1 MGNKFQ
7 ARRASNSR
15 LSLEALENRV
25 VPALILDYDLV
36 AKSPADFSPKSVIVQ
51 LPDGAQ
57 PDYSMGAYAPGL
69 KLAKAYPL
77 VPGMYQA
84 NISGQGLMKTLDALK
99 ANPKVQLVQPDAKI
113 TAQLIPND
121 ARFSELWGMNNT
133 GQSGGAFD
141 ADIDAAEAWDKA
153 TGTGQTV
160 VAVIDTGVDYNH
172 PDLKAN
178 IWTNTREVA
187 GNGRDDD
194 GNGYVDDVRG
204 FDFFNNDADPM
215 DDNGHG
221 THVAG
226 TIGAVGNN
234 SIGVAGVNWRTKIM
248 PLKFLGGDGSGY
260 LSGAIDAVNYAVANG
275 AKLSNNSWGGGPY
288 DATLGKAISNAAT
301 KGHIFVAAAGNDS
314 QNNDAET
321 SYPSGYNY
329 DNIVAVAATDHLD
342 NLAYFSNYGV
352 NTVDIAA
359 PGVNILSTLPGNTY
373 GSFSGTSM
381 ATPHVAGALSLYWD
395 ANPNA
400 TYKEVISALYQ
411 SADTVSTLTNY
422 VAGGG
427 RRMNAA
433 KLMGVTNNPG
443 PDVTGAKVNSGAFT
457 LTSGLAT
464 GATLTFSEAIDPAT
478 FTTAD
483 VSLTGPT
490 GSLSITSVQAVAGS
504 GNTKF
509 TVAFAALT
517 TDGTY
522 TLKVGPNVNDTAGN
536 PMDQNGN
543 GVNGEASDT
552 WSADWVVSPPPA
564 DKTGARVTAGKFT
577 LTNNQA
583 TGAALTFSEAIDPAT
598 FTLDD
603 IVLAGPSGT
612 LSVSSVAAVGGSG
625 NTQFNITFPALT
637 AAGTYTL
644 TVGPKV
650 LDVSGNPM
658 DQNNNGV
665 NGESSDS
672 WSAKW
677 EVSSQPPSDI
687 TGAQVTQGQWILTG
701 GLAAGA
707 RLTFSEAI
715 APASFTPADAVLK
728 GPGGTIAVTS
738 VRVVSGTRNRQF
750 VLTFASQLKAEG
762 TYNLQVGPQVNDAK
776 GNPMDQNGN
785 GVNGEAADVFAMEWV
800 VKPPAD
806 LQGARVINGFFN
818 LTEGVA
824 TGVTLTFSE
833 PVDLASFTGE
843 DVLIQGPQGKYVAES
858 VQAVEGTGNTRFVVS
873 FKPMAAKGAYT
884 VTVGPGIAD
893 RSGNLMDQNGDGMK
907 GQANDAYGMS
917 WQVGPGGQEFTS
929 NREFLIGD
937 MRYIMST
944 IWVDKDITITDLN
957 VKLNIEHTAVGDLNI
972 VLLSPRFV
980 PYTLVAG
987 RGGVGDNFTATV
999 LDDQASV
1006 AIREGVAPFSGSFRP
1021 EVSLARLNG
1030 QNARGGWTLVVG
1042 DTKYRDRG
1050 KLVNWTLEF
1059 NAQSQPEGSAVQMA
1073 ARAKARAS
1081 ATVKEIQVA
1090 NIWKGGALLSMQSE
1104 SVPAVTLEPANSR
1117 STPRLSQPAHVRARM
1132 VSQMDQAIWAR
1143 MVEDGFGSRK
1153 KAF

>member
-1 MGNKFQ
+1 MRN
-7 ARRASNSR
+7 RAHSR
-15 LSLEALENRV
+15 QNTVCRLALEALETRV
-25 VPALILDYDLV
+25 VPAVVLDYDLV
-36 AKSPADFSPKSVIVQ
+36 AKKPADFSANSLIIQ
-51 LPDGAQ
+51 LPDGAK
-57 PDYSMGAYAPGL
+57 PDYSVGAYAPGL

-84 NISGQGLMKTLDALK
+84 NLTGQKLVQTLDALK
-99 ANPKVQLVQPDAKI
+99 ANSRVQLVQPDAKI
-113 TAQLIPND
+113 TAQMIPND
-121 ARFSELWGMNNT
+121 SRFSELWAMNNSGQT
-133 GQSGGAFD
+133 GGGFD

-160 VAVIDTGVDYNH
+160 VAVIDTGVDYTH
-172 PDLKAN
+172 PDLKDN
-178 IWTNTREVA
+178 IWTNTREIA

-194 GNGYVDDVRG
+194 GNGYVDDIRG
-204 FDFFNNDADPM
+204 WDFFNNDANPM

-221 THVAG
+221 THVSG

-275 AKLSNNSWGGGPY
+275 ARLSNNSWGGGPY
-288 DATLGKAISNAAT
+288 DATLGKAISNAAA

-314 QNNDAET
+314 QNNDTTT

-373 GSFSGTSM
+373 GSYSGTSM
-381 ATPHVAGALSLYWD
+381 ATPHVTGALSLYWD
-395 ANPNA
+395 ANPKA

-422 VAGGG
+422 VGGGG
-427 RRMNAA
+427 RRMNVA
-433 KLMGVTNNPG
+433 KLLGSNNNPG
-443 PDVTGAKVNSGAFT
+443 PDVAGAKVTAGAFT
-457 LTSGLAT
+457 QTSGQAT

-490 GSLSITSVQAVAGS
+490 GSLSITAVQAVAGS

-509 TVAFAALT
+509 TVSFAALT

-637 AAGTYTL
+637 AAGTYTI
-644 TVGPKV
+644 TVGPNIQ
-650 LDVSGNPM
+650 DAAGNLM

-665 NGESSDS
+665 NGESSDT
-672 WSAKW
+672 WSANW
-677 EVSSQPPSDI
+677 VVNSQPPADT
-687 TGAQVTQGQWILTG
+687 TGAKVTSGQWILQG
-701 GLAAGA
+701 GLAVAA
-707 RLTFSEAI
+707 RLNFSEAI
-715 APASFTPADAVLK
+715 TPASFTTADVALT
-728 GPGGTIAVTS
+728 GPGGSVSITS
-738 VRVVSGTRNRQF
+738 VKVVTGTGNKQF
-750 VLTFASQLKAEG
+750 LISFGSALQEPG
-762 TYNLQVGPQVNDAK
+762 TYTLKVGPQVNDAA

-785 GVNGEAADVFAMEWV
+785 GVNGEPGDAFTTDWV
-800 VKPPAD
+800 IKPPAD
-806 LQGARVINGFFN
+806 LQGAKVINGFFN
-818 LTEGVA
+818 LTEGIA

-843 DVLIQGPQGKYVAES
+843 DVVIQGPQGKYTADS
-858 VQAVEGTGNTRFVVS
+858 VKAVEGTGNTRFVVS
-873 FKPMAAKGAYT
+873 FKPMIANGAYT

-907 GQANDAYGMS
+907 GQSNDAYGMS

-929 NREFLIGD
+929 NREFQIGD

-1021 EVSLARLNG
+1021 EVSLAGLNG

-1042 DTKYRDRG
+1042 DTKYRDSG

-1059 NAQSQPEGSAVQMA
+1059 NAQAQPQGTAVKMA
-1073 ARAKARAS
+1073 AREKARAS
-1081 ATVKEIQVA
+1081 ATLKEIQVA
-1090 NIWKGGALLSMQSE
+1090 NIWKGGALLSIQSDAAP
-1104 SVPAVTLEPANSR
+1104 SVALEPANPQAP
-1117 STPRLSQPAHVRARM
+1117 PRLFQPTAIRARM
-1132 VSQMDQAIWAR
+1132 VAQMDQAIWAR
-1143 MVEDGFGSRK
+1143 MVEEGMGSRK